1 MKPGFY
7 ITLIFVLLS
16 MACSGN
22 SISEPDVQAS
32 MDTGLLMP
40 DSGSQDLDAVE
51 ILEDAVTQ
59 DVGLPDDPWSE
70 VQELI
75 EDQRKGANIPGL
87 AVAVTR
93 KGEVLWTQAYGRANV
108 EEGTPATVDTPFM
121 LASVSKT
128 VTAVA
133 VMHAWEEGVLSLD
146 DEVNSLLSFTV
157 DNPRVDDE
165 VILLR
170 HLVSHTSGIRDNWG
184 QMPYADGDSPHA
196 LGDYLEGYLV
206 EGGTWYNATNNFYDY
221 MPGTSKDYGNVATAL
236 AGFLVEVATET
247 PFDDYCDVHI
257 FDVLGMDNTGWHLSD
272 FDPAVVAMPYK
283 YVNGAFE
290 AEGHYGYADY
300 PDGQLRSSISDMAR
314 FLAAVSN
321 DGTLGDAQVL
331 QPETVTEMFTA
342 PVPSVDKRQRVF
354 WYSATTVGRSVLG
367 HNGGDIGVA
376 TQMDFAPDTGI
387 GVIILMNT
395 SWTDA
400 VGDAVGTIKSL
411 LFDRAESL

>member
-1 MKPGFY
+1 LF
-7 ITLIFVLLS
+7 IALLAS
-16 MACSGN
+16 ACSDN
-22 SISEPDVQAS
+22 PSPALDAQSSV
-32 MDTGLLMP
+32 DTGLLMP
-40 DSGSQDLDAVE
+40 DSASLEADEGVAPEEDVAAQDSGSTEDVWAEVE
-51 ILEDAVTQ
+51 
-59 DVGLPDDPWSE
+59 G
-70 VQELI
+70 LI
-75 EDQRKGANIPGL
+75 EEQRAEAKIPGL

-93 KGEVLWTQAYGRANV
+93 KGEVLWTRAYGQANV
-108 EEGTPATVDTPFM
+108 EDGTPVTVDTPFM

-133 VMHAWEEGVLSLD
+133 VMHAWEEAALSLD
-146 DEVNSLLSFTV
+146 DEINSVLPFAV
-157 DNPRVDDE
+157 DNPRVEGE

-196 LGDYLEGYLV
+196 LGDYVEGYLV
-206 EGGTWYNATNNFYDY
+206 EGGAWYHATNNFFTY

-257 FDVLGMDNTGWHLSD
+257 FDVLGMENTGWHLSD
-272 FDPAVVAMPYK
+272 FDPAVVAMPYD

-290 AEGHYGYADY
+290 AQGHYGYADY

-321 DGTLGDAQVL
+321 NGQLGDAQVL
-331 QPETVTEMFTA
+331 KPETVNEMFTA
-342 PVPSVDKRQRVF
+342 PVPSVDEGQRVF
-354 WYSATTVGRSVLG
+354 WYSSTTVGRAVLG

-395 SWTDA
+395 SWTDSVGSA
-400 VGDAVGTIKSL
+400 VEEIQSL
-411 LFDRAESL
+411 LFERAESL